1 MWSRMLFIDWIRYMK
16 FFQHLFHV
24 GAFFLALILFS
35 ACSFKAPGGPAS
47 TKPPQSKGSA
57 GVLDRQA
64 AQGSIDS
71 AMGFYQAS
79 NEFWEQG
86 KLDSAIEAL
95 DKSYT
100 LILEIEADAEPD
112 INQQKED
119 LRITIARRIVEV
131 YASRVRVVNGDH
143 AIPLV
148 MNEYIERQIKRF
160 QGGERSFFMK
170 AYIRSGRYRHAILAA
185 LQAEG
190 LPPELSWL
198 PLIESGFK
206 VRAMSPARAL
216 GMWQFI
222 PSTGYRFGLQRNTWI
237 DERMDPEKSTQSAIA
252 YLKELHG
259 LFGDWTTALA
269 AYNCGEG
276 RVFRTIS
283 TQKVQYLDDFWD
295 LYMRL
300 PRETAAYVPRFLA
313 VLHIL
318 NDPEKYGFELPP
330 LEGPEA
336 YERVTINR
344 QLQLKTIA
352 ANIGHSPG
360 ELRLLNPE
368 LREEVTPAEPY
379 SLKVPVGTVEVL
391 LAKLDDI
398 PVYAAPVKRMVR
410 HRVRSG
416 DTLSGIAVR
425 YRSSVK
431 AIMAENNLRS
441 AHKLRVGMRLR
452 IPSRYRMSSAP
463 ARTPVTSKRLQ
474 DGLQNYTVQKGD
486 SLWLIARRANTTTK
500 TIRSVNNLK
509 STRLSVGQVLRIP
522 REKTQGQKIKTTNY
536 QVRRGDSPHLIA
548 ERYKMSL
555 AEFMKINNLT
565 SNCTIFPGQTL
576 QVMVR

>member
-1 MWSRMLFIDWIRYMK
+1 
-16 FFQHLFHV
+16 
-24 GAFFLALILFS
+24 
-35 ACSFKAPGGPAS
+35 
-47 TKPPQSKGSA
+47 
-57 GVLDRQA
+57 
-64 AQGSIDS
+64 
-71 AMGFYQAS
+71 MGFYQAS

-86 KLDSAIEAL
+86 ELDSAIEAL
-95 DKSYT
+95 DKSYA
-100 LILEIEADAEPD
+100 LILEIETDGSSE

-119 LRITIARRIVEV
+119 LRVTIARRIVEV

-148 MNEYIERQIKRF
+148 MNEHIERQIKRF
-160 QGGERSFFMK
+160 QGRERKFFLN
-170 AYIRSGRYRHAILAA
+170 AYIRSGRYRPVILVA

-190 LPPELSWL
+190 LPAELSWL

-206 VRAMSPARAL
+206 VRALSPARAL

-222 PSTGYRFGLQRNTWI
+222 PSTGYKFGLQRSTWI
-237 DERMDPEKSTQSAIA
+237 DERMDPEKSTRAAIA
-252 YLKELHG
+252 YLQELHG

-276 RVFRTIS
+276 RVLRTIS

-300 PRETAAYVPRFLA
+300 PRETAAYVPRFMA
-313 VLHIL
+313 VLHII
-318 NDPEKYGFELPP
+318 NDPEKYGFTLPAV
-330 LEGPEA
+330 EQPEA

-352 ANIGHSPG
+352 VNIGHTAA
-360 ELRLLNPE
+360 ELKLLNPE
-368 LREEVTPAEPY
+368 LRDDVTPAEPY
-379 SLKVPVGTVEVL
+379 GLKVPVGTVEVL
-391 LAKLDDI
+391 LAKLNDI
-398 PVYAAPVKRMVR
+398 PVYAAPVKQTIT

-416 DTLSGIAVR
+416 DTLSAIAVR

-431 AIMAENNLRS
+431 AIKAENNLRS

-452 IPSRYRMSSAP
+452 VPSRYRTSSAS

-474 DGLQNYTVQKGD
+474 DGLQDYTVQKGD

-509 STRLSVGQVLRIP
+509 SSRLSIGQVLRIP
-522 REKTQGQKIKTTNY
+522 RAKTSVRKRETTSY
-536 QVRRGDSPHLIA
+536 RVRSGDSPYLIA

-565 SNCTIFPGQTL
+565 SACTIFPGQTL
-576 QVMVR
+576 KVTRK

>member
-1 MWSRMLFIDWIRYMK
+1 MHYFQSRFLFGPLPVI
-16 FFQHLFHV
+16 
-24 GAFFLALILFS
+24 LIFVLFS
-35 ACSFKAPGGPAS
+35 ACSFRAPGGRAS
-47 TKPPQSKGSA
+47 VTPPRCA
-57 GVLDRQA
+57 GAAESLDDQA
-64 AQGSIDS
+64 AQSRIDS

-86 KLDSAIEAL
+86 ELESALEAL
-95 DKSYT
+95 DKSYA
-100 LILEIEADAEPD
+100 LILEIEADSSSD
-112 INQQKED
+112 IYQQKED

-148 MNEYIERQIKRF
+148 MNEHIERQIKSF
-160 QGGERSFFMK
+160 QGRERTFFLN
-170 AYIRSGRYRHAILAA
+170 AYVRSGRYRPAIQAA

-190 LPPELSWL
+190 LPLELSWL

-206 VRAMSPARAL
+206 VRALSPARAL

-222 PSTGYRFGLQRNTWI
+222 PSTGYKFGLQRSTWI
-237 DERMDPEKSTQSAIA
+237 DERMDPEKSTRAAIA

-276 RVFRTIS
+276 RVLRTIS

-318 NDPEKYGFELPP
+318 KDPAKYGFELPP
-330 LEGPEA
+330 VEEPESF
-336 YERVTINR
+336 ERVTIHR

-352 ANIGHSPG
+352 ANIGHNAV
-360 ELRLLNPE
+360 ELKLLNPE
-368 LREEVTPAEPY
+368 LREDVTPAEPY

-398 PVYAAPVKRMVR
+398 PVYAAPVKQMVT

-425 YRSSVK
+425 YRSSVS

-452 IPSRYRMSSAP
+452 VPSRYRMSSASVQ
-463 ARTPVTSKRLQ
+463 AAVTSKKLQ
-474 DGLQNYTVQKGD
+474 DGLQDYTVQKGD

-500 TIRSVNNLK
+500 TIISVNNLK
-509 STRLSVGQVLRIP
+509 SSRLSIGQVLRIP
-522 REKTQGQKIKTTNY
+522 RAKTRDQERETTQY
-536 QVRRGDSPHLIA
+536 QVRRGDSPYLIA
-548 ERYKMSL
+548 ERHKMSL

-565 SNCTIFPGQTL
+565 SSCTIFPGQTL
-576 QVMVR
+576 RVIIPN

>member
-1 MWSRMLFIDWIRYMK
+1 MNFSQNSFSP
-16 FFQHLFHV
+16 
-24 GAFFLALILFS
+24 GGFFLALVLFLFS
-35 ACSFKAPGGPAS
+35 ACSFKSSGERVLVN
-47 TKPPQSKGSA
+47 PPQCNGSV
-57 GVLDRQA
+57 GVFDDQA
-64 AQGSIDS
+64 EQGRIDS

-86 KLDSAIEAL
+86 ELGSAIEAL
-95 DKSYT
+95 DKSYA
-100 LILEIEADAEPD
+100 LILEIEAGGESD
-112 INQQKED
+112 IYQQKED

-148 MNEYIERQIKRF
+148 MNEYVERQIKRF
-160 QGGERSFFMK
+160 QSGEKKFFIN
-170 AYIRSGRYRHAILAA
+170 AYVRSGRFRPAILAA

-206 VRAMSPARAL
+206 VRALSPARAL

-237 DERMDPEKSTQSAIA
+237 DERMDPEKSTQAAIA
-252 YLKELHG
+252 YLKRLHG

-276 RVFRTIS
+276 RVLRIIS
-283 TQKVQYLDDFWD
+283 TQKIQYLDDFWD

-318 NDPEKYGFELPP
+318 NDPAKYGFELPP
-330 LEGPEA
+330 VEEFEA

-352 ANIGHSPG
+352 ANIGYSPS

-368 LREEVTPAEPY
+368 LREDVTPAEPY
-379 SLKVPVGTVEVL
+379 GLKVPVGTVEVF
-391 LAKLDDI
+391 LAKLNDI

-425 YRSSVK
+425 YRSSVS
-431 AIMAENNLRS
+431 AIKVENNLRS

-452 IPSRYRMSSAP
+452 IPSRYRMYSAP
-463 ARTPVTSKRLQ
+463 ARKTVTSKSLQ
-474 DGLQNYTVQKGD
+474 DGLRDYSVQKGD

-500 TIRSVNNLK
+500 TIRSVNNLT
-509 STRLSVGQVLRIP
+509 STRLSIGQVLRIP
-522 REKTQGQKIKTTNY
+522 RAQTQDKKITTTNY
-536 QVRRGDSPHLIA
+536 RVRSGDSPYLIA

-565 SNCTIFPGQTL
+565 STCTIFPGQTL
-576 QVMVR
+576 QVMVQ